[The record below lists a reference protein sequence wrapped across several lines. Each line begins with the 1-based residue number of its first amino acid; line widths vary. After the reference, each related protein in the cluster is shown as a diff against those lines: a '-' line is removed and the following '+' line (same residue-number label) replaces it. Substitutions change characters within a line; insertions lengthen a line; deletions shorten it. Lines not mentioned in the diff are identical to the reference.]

1 MTQLLSTIKSKLHAE
16 PSKRNSTIDA
26 LRIILAML
34 VAYLHLSG
42 KLYNRQGL
50 DGASLVSD
58 DIILIL
64 AHHSRTDL
72 SSNQWYVPISQQ
84 FKSRASVN

>member
-34 VAYLHLSG
+34 VAYIHLSG

-64 AHHSRTDL
+64 AHAQPYRS
-72 SSNQWYVPISQQ
+72 
-84 FKSRASVN
+84 F